1 MSLNAQVSAERV
13 HIGFFGLRN
22 AGKSSLVN
30 RVTGQELSVV
40 SEVRGTTTDPVR
52 KAMEL
57 LPLGPV
63 VIIDT
68 PGLDDEG
75 TLGEER
81 VRRARRV
88 LDQTDI
94 AVLVVDAAA
103 GLSQADRGLTQL
115 FEERHIPYVIAMNKA
130 DLVTVPENI
139 PENMIFVSAR
149 ENGNIHALK
158 EKIAA
163 LVRSVPPARELI
175 ADLVSP
181 GDAVVLVT
189 PIDSAAPK
197 GRLILPQQQT
207 IRSLLDAGCIPV
219 VARETE
225 LARTLSLLREPP
237 ALVVT
242 DSQAFGMVS
251 RIVPD
256 SVRLTSFSILFA
268 RYKGDL
274 RTAVLG
280 AAALRQL
287 KDGDTVLISEGC
299 THHRQCG
306 DIGTEKLP
314 RWVRQYTGRDIRF
327 VFTSGGEFPENLS
340 PYALDHP
347 SAARA
352 CWASAKCSRVCAAQ
366 RNSVSLSPTTAL
378 PSRRFTVFST
388 VRCVR
393 FPRFTQSGRNSSS
406 KKVFCLLFARFYSIM
421 QAYRCIEL
429 EARCA

>member
-30 RVTGQELSVV
+30 RVTGQTLSIV

-57 LPLGPV
+57 LPVGPV

-75 TLGEER
+75 ALGEER
-81 VRRARRV
+81 VRRTRRV

-103 GLSQADRGLTQL
+103 GLSQADRELMQL
-115 FEERHIPYVIAMNKA
+115 FEGKRIPFVVAMNKA
-130 DLVTVPENI
+130 DLVSVPESVPENTI
-139 PENMIFVSAR
+139 YVSAQKN
-149 ENGNIHALK
+149 ENIYTLK

-163 LVRSVPPARELI
+163 LARSAASPRELI

-207 IRSLLDAGCIPV
+207 IRALLDAGCVPV
-219 VARETE
+219 VTRETE
-225 LARTLSLLREPP
+225 LSRTLLLLSEPP

-242 DSQAFGMVS
+242 DSQAFGIVS
-251 RIVPD
+251 KIVPE

-274 RTAVLG
+274 RTTVLG
-280 AAALRQL
+280 AAALRRL

-314 RWVRQYTGRDIRF
+314 RWVKSYTGRDVNF
-327 VFTSGGEFPENLS
+327 AFTSGGEFPDDLS
-340 PYALDHP
+340 PYALVIHCGACMLNEREMQSRLCRAAEQSVPITNYGIAIAQMHGILDRALQP
-347 SAARA
+347 FSALHAE
-352 CWASAKCSRVCAAQ
+352 WSAQQLV
-366 RNSVSLSPTTAL
+366 
-378 PSRRFTVFST
+378 
-388 VRCVR
+388 
-393 FPRFTQSGRNSSS
+393 
-406 KKVFCLLFARFYSIM
+406 
-421 QAYRCIEL
+421 
-429 EARCA
+429 

>member
-30 RVTGQELSVV
+30 RVTGQTLSIV

-57 LPLGPV
+57 LPVGPV

-75 TLGEER
+75 ALGEER
-81 VRRARRV
+81 VRRTRRV

-103 GLSQADRGLTQL
+103 GLSQADRELMQL
-115 FEERHIPYVIAMNKA
+115 FEGKRIPFVVAMNKA
-130 DLVTVPENI
+130 DLVSVPESVPENTI
-139 PENMIFVSAR
+139 YVSAQKN
-149 ENGNIHALK
+149 ENIYALK

-163 LVRSVPPARELI
+163 LARSAASPRELI
-175 ADLVSP
+175 ADLVSS

-207 IRSLLDAGCIPV
+207 IRALLDAGCVPV
-219 VARETE
+219 VTRETE
-225 LARTLSLLREPP
+225 LSRTLSLLSEPP

-242 DSQAFGMVS
+242 DSQAFGIVS
-251 RIVPD
+251 KTVPE

-280 AAALRQL
+280 AAALRRL

-314 RWVRQYTGRDIRF
+314 RWVKSYTGRDVNF
-327 VFTSGGEFPENLS
+327 AFTSGGEFPDDPS
-340 PYALDHP
+340 PYALVIHCGACMLNEREMQSRLCRAAEQSVPITNYGIAIAQMHGILDRALQP
-347 SAARA
+347 FSALHAE
-352 CWASAKCSRVCAAQ
+352 WSAQQLV
-366 RNSVSLSPTTAL
+366 
-378 PSRRFTVFST
+378 
-388 VRCVR
+388 
-393 FPRFTQSGRNSSS
+393 
-406 KKVFCLLFARFYSIM
+406 
-421 QAYRCIEL
+421 
-429 EARCA
+429 

>member
-30 RVTGQELSVV
+30 RVTGQTLSIV

-57 LPLGPV
+57 LPVGPV

-75 TLGEER
+75 ALGEER
-81 VRRARRV
+81 VRRTRRV

-103 GLSQADRGLTQL
+103 GLSQADRELMQL
-115 FEERHIPYVIAMNKA
+115 FEGKRIPFVVAMNKA
-130 DLVTVPENI
+130 DLVSVPESVPENTI
-139 PENMIFVSAR
+139 YVSAQ
-149 ENGNIHALK
+149 ENENIYALK

-163 LVRSVPPARELI
+163 LSRSAASPRELI

-207 IRSLLDAGCIPV
+207 IRALLDAGCVPV
-219 VARETE
+219 VTRETE
-225 LARTLSLLREPP
+225 LSRTLSLLSEPP

-242 DSQAFGMVS
+242 DSQAFGIVS
-251 RIVPD
+251 KIVPE

-280 AAALRQL
+280 AAALRRL

-314 RWVRQYTGRDIRF
+314 RWVKSYTGRDVNF
-327 VFTSGGEFPENLS
+327 AFTSGGEFPDDLS
-340 PYALDHP
+340 PYALVIHCGACMLNEREMQSRLCRAAEQSVPITNYGIAIAQIHGILDRALQP
-347 SAARA
+347 FSALHAE
-352 CWASAKCSRVCAAQ
+352 WSAQQLV
-366 RNSVSLSPTTAL
+366 
-378 PSRRFTVFST
+378 
-388 VRCVR
+388 
-393 FPRFTQSGRNSSS
+393 
-406 KKVFCLLFARFYSIM
+406 
-421 QAYRCIEL
+421 
-429 EARCA
+429 

>member
-30 RVTGQELSVV
+30 RVTGQTLSIV

-57 LPLGPV
+57 LPVGPV

-75 TLGEER
+75 ALGEER
-81 VRRARRV
+81 VRRTRRV

-103 GLSQADRGLTQL
+103 GLSQADRELMQL
-115 FEERHIPYVIAMNKA
+115 FEGKRIPFVVAMNKA
-130 DLVTVPENI
+130 DLVSVPESVPENTI
-139 PENMIFVSAR
+139 YVSAQ
-149 ENGNIHALK
+149 ENENIYALK

-163 LVRSVPPARELI
+163 LARSAASPRELI
-175 ADLVSP
+175 ADLVSS

-207 IRSLLDAGCIPV
+207 IRALLDAGCVPV
-219 VARETE
+219 VTRETE
-225 LARTLSLLREPP
+225 LSRTLSLLSEPP

-242 DSQAFGMVS
+242 DSQAFGIVS
-251 RIVPD
+251 KTVPE

-280 AAALRQL
+280 AAALRRL

-314 RWVRQYTGRDIRF
+314 RWVKSYTGRDVNF
-327 VFTSGGEFPENLS
+327 AFTSGGEFPDNLS
-340 PYALDHP
+340 PYALVIHCGACMLNEREMQSRLCRAAEQSVPITNYGIAIAQMHGILDRALQP
-347 SAARA
+347 FSALHAE
-352 CWASAKCSRVCAAQ
+352 WSAQQLV
-366 RNSVSLSPTTAL
+366 
-378 PSRRFTVFST
+378 
-388 VRCVR
+388 
-393 FPRFTQSGRNSSS
+393 
-406 KKVFCLLFARFYSIM
+406 
-421 QAYRCIEL
+421 
-429 EARCA
+429 

>member
-30 RVTGQELSVV
+30 RVTGQTLSIV

-57 LPLGPV
+57 LPVGPV

-75 TLGEER
+75 ALGEER

-103 GLSQADRGLTQL
+103 GLSQADRELMQL
-115 FEERHIPYVIAMNKA
+115 FEGKRIPFVVAMNKA
-130 DLVTVPENI
+130 DLVSVPESVPENTI
-139 PENMIFVSAR
+139 YVSAQ
-149 ENGNIHALK
+149 ENENIYTLK

-163 LVRSVPPARELI
+163 LARSAASPRELI
-175 ADLVSP
+175 ADLVWS

-207 IRSLLDAGCIPV
+207 IRALLDAGCVPV
-219 VARETE
+219 VTRETE
-225 LARTLSLLREPP
+225 LSRTLSLLSEPP

-242 DSQAFGMVS
+242 DSQAFGIVS
-251 RIVPD
+251 KIVPE

-280 AAALRQL
+280 AAALRRL

-314 RWVRQYTGRDIRF
+314 RWVKSYTGRDVNF
-327 VFTSGGEFPENLS
+327 AFTSGGEFPDDLS
-340 PYALDHP
+340 PYALVIHCGACMLNEREMQSRLCRAAEQSVPITNYGIAIAQMHGILDRALQP
-347 SAARA
+347 FSALHAE
-352 CWASAKCSRVCAAQ
+352 WSAHQLV
-366 RNSVSLSPTTAL
+366 
-378 PSRRFTVFST
+378 
-388 VRCVR
+388 
-393 FPRFTQSGRNSSS
+393 
-406 KKVFCLLFARFYSIM
+406 
-421 QAYRCIEL
+421 
-429 EARCA
+429 

>member
-30 RVTGQELSVV
+30 RVTGQTLSIV

-57 LPLGPV
+57 LPVGPV

-75 TLGEER
+75 ALGEER
-81 VRRARRV
+81 VRRTRRV

-103 GLSQADRGLTQL
+103 GLSQADRELMQL
-115 FEERHIPYVIAMNKA
+115 FEGKRIPFVVAMNKA
-130 DLVTVPENI
+130 DLVSVPESVPENTI
-139 PENMIFVSAR
+139 YVSAQ
-149 ENGNIHALK
+149 ENENIYTLK

-163 LVRSVPPARELI
+163 LARSAASPRELI
-175 ADLVSP
+175 ADLISS

-207 IRSLLDAGCIPV
+207 IRALLDAGCVPV
-219 VARETE
+219 VTRETE
-225 LARTLSLLREPP
+225 LSRTLSLLSEPP

-242 DSQAFGMVS
+242 DSQAFGIVS
-251 RIVPD
+251 KIVPE

-280 AAALRQL
+280 AAALRRL

-314 RWVRQYTGRDIRF
+314 RWVKSYTGRDVNF
-327 VFTSGGEFPENLS
+327 AFTSGGEFPDDLS
-340 PYALDHP
+340 PYALVIHCGACMLNEREMQSRLCRAAEQSVPITNYGIAIAQMHGILDRALRP
-347 SAARA
+347 FSALHAE
-352 CWASAKCSRVCAAQ
+352 WSAQQLV
-366 RNSVSLSPTTAL
+366 
-378 PSRRFTVFST
+378 
-388 VRCVR
+388 
-393 FPRFTQSGRNSSS
+393 
-406 KKVFCLLFARFYSIM
+406 
-421 QAYRCIEL
+421 
-429 EARCA
+429 

>member
-30 RVTGQELSVV
+30 RVTGQTLSIV

-57 LPLGPV
+57 LPVGPV

-75 TLGEER
+75 ALGEER
-81 VRRARRV
+81 VRRTRRV
-88 LDQTDI
+88 IDQTDI

-103 GLSQADRGLTQL
+103 GLSQADRELMQL
-115 FEERHIPYVIAMNKA
+115 FEGKRIPFVVAMNKA
-130 DLVTVPENI
+130 DLVSVPESVPENTI
-139 PENMIFVSAR
+139 YVSAQKN
-149 ENGNIHALK
+149 ENIYALK

-163 LVRSVPPARELI
+163 LARSAASPRELI
-175 ADLVSP
+175 ADLVSS

-207 IRSLLDAGCIPV
+207 IRALLDAGCVPV
-219 VARETE
+219 VTRETE
-225 LARTLSLLREPP
+225 LSRTLSLLSEPP

-242 DSQAFGMVS
+242 DSQAFGIVS
-251 RIVPD
+251 KTVPE

-280 AAALRQL
+280 AAALRRL
-287 KDGDTVLISEGC
+287 KNGDTVLISEGC

-314 RWVRQYTGRDIRF
+314 RWVKSYTGRDVNF
-327 VFTSGGEFPENLS
+327 AFTSGGEFPDDLS
-340 PYALDHP
+340 PYALVIHCGACMLNEREMQSRLCRAAEQSVPITNYGIAIAQMHGILDRALRP
-347 SAARA
+347 FSALHAE
-352 CWASAKCSRVCAAQ
+352 WSAQQLV
-366 RNSVSLSPTTAL
+366 
-378 PSRRFTVFST
+378 
-388 VRCVR
+388 
-393 FPRFTQSGRNSSS
+393 
-406 KKVFCLLFARFYSIM
+406 
-421 QAYRCIEL
+421 
-429 EARCA
+429 

>member
-30 RVTGQELSVV
+30 RVTGQTLSIV

-57 LPLGPV
+57 LPVGPV

-75 TLGEER
+75 ALGEER
-81 VRRARRV
+81 VRRTRRV

-103 GLSQADRGLTQL
+103 GLSQADRELMQL
-115 FEERHIPYVIAMNKA
+115 FEGKRIPFVVAMNKA
-130 DLVTVPENI
+130 DLVSVPESVPENTI
-139 PENMIFVSAR
+139 YVSAQ
-149 ENGNIHALK
+149 ENENIYTLK

-163 LVRSVPPARELI
+163 LARSAASPRELI

-207 IRSLLDAGCIPV
+207 IRALLDAGCVPV
-219 VARETE
+219 VTRETE
-225 LARTLSLLREPP
+225 LSRTLSLLSEPP

-242 DSQAFGMVS
+242 DSQAFGIVS
-251 RIVPD
+251 KTVPE

-280 AAALRQL
+280 AAALRRL
-287 KDGDTVLISEGC
+287 KDGDTILISEGC

-314 RWVRQYTGRDIRF
+314 RWVKSYTGRDVNF
-327 VFTSGGEFPENLS
+327 AFTSGGEFPDDLS
-340 PYALDHP
+340 PYALVIHCGACMLNEREMQSRLCRAAEQSVPITNYGIAIAQMHGILDRALQP
-347 SAARA
+347 FSALHAE
-352 CWASAKCSRVCAAQ
+352 WSAQQLV
-366 RNSVSLSPTTAL
+366 
-378 PSRRFTVFST
+378 
-388 VRCVR
+388 
-393 FPRFTQSGRNSSS
+393 
-406 KKVFCLLFARFYSIM
+406 
-421 QAYRCIEL
+421 
-429 EARCA
+429 

>member
-30 RVTGQELSVV
+30 RVTGQTLSIV

-57 LPLGPV
+57 LPVGPV

-75 TLGEER
+75 ALGEER
-81 VRRARRV
+81 VRRTRRV

-103 GLSQADRGLTQL
+103 GLSQADRELMQL
-115 FEERHIPYVIAMNKA
+115 FEGKRIPFVVAMNKA
-130 DLVTVPENI
+130 DLVSVPESVPENTI
-139 PENMIFVSAR
+139 YVSAQ
-149 ENGNIHALK
+149 ENENIYTLK

-163 LVRSVPPARELI
+163 LARSAASPRELI

-207 IRSLLDAGCIPV
+207 IRALLDAGCVPV
-219 VARETE
+219 VTRETE
-225 LARTLSLLREPP
+225 LSRTLSLLSEPP

-242 DSQAFGMVS
+242 DSQAFGIVS
-251 RIVPD
+251 KIVPE

-280 AAALRQL
+280 AAALRRL

-314 RWVRQYTGRDIRF
+314 RWVKSYTGRDVNF
-327 VFTSGGEFPENLS
+327 AFTSGGEFPDDLS
-340 PYALDHP
+340 PYALVIHCGACMLNEHEMQSRLCRAAEQSVPITNYGIAIAQMHGILDRALQP
-347 SAARA
+347 FSALHAE
-352 CWASAKCSRVCAAQ
+352 WSAQQLV
-366 RNSVSLSPTTAL
+366 
-378 PSRRFTVFST
+378 
-388 VRCVR
+388 
-393 FPRFTQSGRNSSS
+393 
-406 KKVFCLLFARFYSIM
+406 
-421 QAYRCIEL
+421 
-429 EARCA
+429 

>member
-30 RVTGQELSVV
+30 RVTGQTLSIV

-57 LPLGPV
+57 LPVGPV

-75 TLGEER
+75 ALGEER
-81 VRRARRV
+81 VRRTRRV

-103 GLSQADRGLTQL
+103 GLSQADRELMQL
-115 FEERHIPYVIAMNKA
+115 FEGKRIPFVVAMNKA
-130 DLVTVPENI
+130 DLVSVPESVPENTI
-139 PENMIFVSAR
+139 YVSAQKN
-149 ENGNIHALK
+149 ENIYALK

-163 LVRSVPPARELI
+163 LSRSAASPRELI
-175 ADLVSP
+175 ADLVSS

-207 IRSLLDAGCIPV
+207 IRALLDAGCVPV
-219 VARETE
+219 VTRETE
-225 LARTLSLLREPP
+225 LSRTLSLLSEPP

-242 DSQAFGMVS
+242 DSQAFGIVS
-251 RIVPD
+251 KIVPE

-274 RTAVLG
+274 RTTVLG
-280 AAALRQL
+280 AAALRRL

-314 RWVRQYTGRDIRF
+314 RWVKSYTGRDVNF
-327 VFTSGGEFPENLS
+327 AFTSGGEFPDDLS
-340 PYALDHP
+340 PYALVIHCGACMLNEREMQSRLCRAAEQSVPITNYGIAIAQMHGILDRALQP
-347 SAARA
+347 FSALHAE
-352 CWASAKCSRVCAAQ
+352 WSAQQLV
-366 RNSVSLSPTTAL
+366 
-378 PSRRFTVFST
+378 
-388 VRCVR
+388 
-393 FPRFTQSGRNSSS
+393 
-406 KKVFCLLFARFYSIM
+406 
-421 QAYRCIEL
+421 
-429 EARCA
+429 

>member
-30 RVTGQELSVV
+30 RVTGQTLSIV

-57 LPLGPV
+57 LPVGPV

-75 TLGEER
+75 ALGEER
-81 VRRARRV
+81 VRRTRRV

-103 GLSQADRGLTQL
+103 GLLQADRELMQL
-115 FEERHIPYVIAMNKA
+115 FEGKRIPFVVAMNKA
-130 DLVTVPENI
+130 DLVSVPESVPENTI
-139 PENMIFVSAR
+139 YVSAQKN
-149 ENGNIHALK
+149 ENIYTLK

-163 LVRSVPPARELI
+163 LARSAASPRELI

-207 IRSLLDAGCIPV
+207 IRALLDAGCVPV
-219 VARETE
+219 VTRETE
-225 LARTLSLLREPP
+225 LSRTLSLLSEPP

-242 DSQAFGMVS
+242 DSQAFGIVS
-251 RIVPD
+251 KTVPE

-280 AAALRQL
+280 AAALRRL

-314 RWVRQYTGRDIRF
+314 RWVKSYTGRDVNF
-327 VFTSGGEFPENLS
+327 AFTSGGEFPDDLS
-340 PYALDHP
+340 PYALVIHCGACMLNEREMQSRLCRAAEQSVPITNYGIAIAQMHGILDRALRP
-347 SAARA
+347 FSALHAE
-352 CWASAKCSRVCAAQ
+352 WSAQQLV
-366 RNSVSLSPTTAL
+366 
-378 PSRRFTVFST
+378 
-388 VRCVR
+388 
-393 FPRFTQSGRNSSS
+393 
-406 KKVFCLLFARFYSIM
+406 
-421 QAYRCIEL
+421 
-429 EARCA
+429 

>member
-30 RVTGQELSVV
+30 RVTGQTLSIV

-57 LPLGPV
+57 LPVGPV

-75 TLGEER
+75 ALGEER
-81 VRRARRV
+81 VRRTRRV

-103 GLSQADRGLTQL
+103 GLSQADRELMWL
-115 FEERHIPYVIAMNKA
+115 FEGKRIPFVVAMNKA
-130 DLVTVPENI
+130 DLVSVPESVPENTI
-139 PENMIFVSAR
+139 YVSAR
-149 ENGNIHALK
+149 ENENIYTLK

-163 LVRSVPPARELI
+163 LARSAASPRELI
-175 ADLVSP
+175 ADLVLP

-207 IRSLLDAGCIPV
+207 IRALLDAGCVPV
-219 VARETE
+219 VTRETE
-225 LARTLSLLREPP
+225 LSRTLSLLSEPP

-242 DSQAFGMVS
+242 DSQAFGIVS
-251 RIVPD
+251 KIVPE

-280 AAALRQL
+280 AAALRRL

-314 RWVRQYTGRDIRF
+314 RWVKSYTGRDVNF
-327 VFTSGGEFPENLS
+327 AFTSGGEFPDDLS
-340 PYALDHP
+340 PYALVIHCGACMLNEREMQSRLCRAAEQSVPITNYGIAIAQMHGILDRALQP
-347 SAARA
+347 FSALHAE
-352 CWASAKCSRVCAAQ
+352 WSAQQLV
-366 RNSVSLSPTTAL
+366 
-378 PSRRFTVFST
+378 
-388 VRCVR
+388 
-393 FPRFTQSGRNSSS
+393 
-406 KKVFCLLFARFYSIM
+406 
-421 QAYRCIEL
+421 
-429 EARCA
+429 

>member
-30 RVTGQELSVV
+30 RVTGQTLSIV

-57 LPLGPV
+57 LPVGPV

-75 TLGEER
+75 ALGEER
-81 VRRARRV
+81 VRRTRRV

-103 GLSQADRGLTQL
+103 GLSQADRELMQL
-115 FEERHIPYVIAMNKA
+115 FERKRIPFVVAMNKA
-130 DLVTVPENI
+130 DLVSVPESVPENTI
-139 PENMIFVSAR
+139 YVSAQ
-149 ENGNIHALK
+149 ENENIYTLK

-163 LVRSVPPARELI
+163 LSRSAASPRELI

-207 IRSLLDAGCIPV
+207 IRALLDAGCVPV
-219 VARETE
+219 VTRETE
-225 LARTLSLLREPP
+225 LSRTLSLLSEPP

-242 DSQAFGMVS
+242 DSQAFGIVS
-251 RIVPD
+251 KTVPE

-280 AAALRQL
+280 AAALRRL

-314 RWVRQYTGRDIRF
+314 RWVKSYTGRDVNF
-327 VFTSGGEFPENLS
+327 AFTSGGEFPDDLS
-340 PYALDHP
+340 PYALVIHCGACMLNEREMQSRLCRAAEQSVPITNYGIAIAQMHGILDRALQP
-347 SAARA
+347 FSALHAE
-352 CWASAKCSRVCAAQ
+352 WSAQQLV
-366 RNSVSLSPTTAL
+366 
-378 PSRRFTVFST
+378 
-388 VRCVR
+388 
-393 FPRFTQSGRNSSS
+393 
-406 KKVFCLLFARFYSIM
+406 
-421 QAYRCIEL
+421 
-429 EARCA
+429 

>member
-30 RVTGQELSVV
+30 RVTGQTLSIV

-57 LPLGPV
+57 LPVGPV

-75 TLGEER
+75 ALGEER
-81 VRRARRV
+81 VRRTRRV

-103 GLSQADRGLTQL
+103 GLSQADRELMQL
-115 FEERHIPYVIAMNKA
+115 FEGKRIPFVVAMNKA
-130 DLVTVPENI
+130 DLVSVPESVPENTI
-139 PENMIFVSAR
+139 YVSAR
-149 ENGNIHALK
+149 ENENIYALK

-163 LVRSVPPARELI
+163 LARSAASPRELI
-175 ADLVSP
+175 ADLVSS

-207 IRSLLDAGCIPV
+207 IRALLDAGCVPV
-219 VARETE
+219 VTRETE
-225 LARTLSLLREPP
+225 LSRTLSLLSEPP
-237 ALVVT
+237 ALIVT
-242 DSQAFGMVS
+242 DSQAFGIVS
-251 RIVPD
+251 KIVPE

-280 AAALRQL
+280 AAALRRL

-314 RWVRQYTGRDIRF
+314 RWVKSYTGRDVNF
-327 VFTSGGEFPENLS
+327 AFTSGGEFPDDLS
-340 PYALDHP
+340 PYALVIHCGACMLNEREMQSRLCRAAEQSVPITNYGIAIAQMHGILDRALQP
-347 SAARA
+347 FSALHAE
-352 CWASAKCSRVCAAQ
+352 WSAQQLV
-366 RNSVSLSPTTAL
+366 
-378 PSRRFTVFST
+378 
-388 VRCVR
+388 
-393 FPRFTQSGRNSSS
+393 
-406 KKVFCLLFARFYSIM
+406 
-421 QAYRCIEL
+421 
-429 EARCA
+429 

>member
-30 RVTGQELSVV
+30 RVTGQTLSIV

-57 LPLGPV
+57 LPVGPV

-75 TLGEER
+75 ALGEER
-81 VRRARRV
+81 VRRTRRV

-103 GLSQADRGLTQL
+103 GLSQADRELMQL
-115 FEERHIPYVIAMNKA
+115 FEGKRIPFVVAMNKA
-130 DLVTVPENI
+130 DLVSVPESVPENTI
-139 PENMIFVSAR
+139 YVSAR
-149 ENGNIHALK
+149 ENENIYALK

-163 LVRSVPPARELI
+163 LARSAASPRELI
-175 ADLVSP
+175 ADLVSS

-207 IRSLLDAGCIPV
+207 IRALLDAGCVPV
-219 VARETE
+219 VTRETE
-225 LARTLSLLREPP
+225 LSRTLSLLSEPP

-242 DSQAFGMVS
+242 DSQAFGIVS
-251 RIVPD
+251 KIVPE

-268 RYKGDL
+268 RYKGEL

-280 AAALRQL
+280 AAALRRL

-314 RWVRQYTGRDIRF
+314 RWVKSYTGRDVNF
-327 VFTSGGEFPENLS
+327 AFTSGGEFPDDLS
-340 PYALDHP
+340 PYALVIHCGACMLNEREMQSRLCRAAEQSVPITNYGIAIAQMHGILDRALQP
-347 SAARA
+347 FSALHAE
-352 CWASAKCSRVCAAQ
+352 WSAQQLV
-366 RNSVSLSPTTAL
+366 
-378 PSRRFTVFST
+378 
-388 VRCVR
+388 
-393 FPRFTQSGRNSSS
+393 
-406 KKVFCLLFARFYSIM
+406 
-421 QAYRCIEL
+421 
-429 EARCA
+429 

>member
-30 RVTGQELSVV
+30 RVTGQTLSIV

-57 LPLGPV
+57 LPVGPV

-75 TLGEER
+75 ALGEER
-81 VRRARRV
+81 VRRTRRV

-103 GLSQADRGLTQL
+103 GLSQADRELMQL
-115 FEERHIPYVIAMNKA
+115 FEGKRIPFVVAMNKA
-130 DLVTVPENI
+130 DLVSVPESVPENTI
-139 PENMIFVSAR
+139 YVSAQ
-149 ENGNIHALK
+149 ENENIYALK

-163 LVRSVPPARELI
+163 LARSAASPRELI
-175 ADLVSP
+175 ADLVWS

-207 IRSLLDAGCIPV
+207 IRALLDAGCVPV
-219 VARETE
+219 VTRETE
-225 LARTLSLLREPP
+225 LSRTLSLLSEPP

-242 DSQAFGMVS
+242 DSQAFGIVS
-251 RIVPD
+251 KIVPE

-274 RTAVLG
+274 RTTVLG
-280 AAALRQL
+280 AAALRRL

-314 RWVRQYTGRDIRF
+314 RWVKSYTGRDVNF
-327 VFTSGGEFPENLS
+327 AFTSGGEFPDNLS
-340 PYALDHP
+340 PYALVIHCGACMLNEREMQSRLCRAAEQSVPITNYGIAIAQMHGILDRALQP
-347 SAARA
+347 FSALHAE
-352 CWASAKCSRVCAAQ
+352 WSAQQLV
-366 RNSVSLSPTTAL
+366 
-378 PSRRFTVFST
+378 
-388 VRCVR
+388 
-393 FPRFTQSGRNSSS
+393 
-406 KKVFCLLFARFYSIM
+406 
-421 QAYRCIEL
+421 
-429 EARCA
+429 